1 MRQGSQGLCRSTAA
15 LKLLKKSFPA
25 FLLPDVKGH
34 ETDVPSLYL
43 GHFDAKSLEAAAVS
57 TPEKMGKYGALEKK

>member
-15 LKLLKKSFPA
+15 LLLLKKSFPA

-34 ETDVPSLYL
+34 ETDVPSLC
-43 GHFDAKSLEAAAVS
+43 HFDVKSLEAAAVS